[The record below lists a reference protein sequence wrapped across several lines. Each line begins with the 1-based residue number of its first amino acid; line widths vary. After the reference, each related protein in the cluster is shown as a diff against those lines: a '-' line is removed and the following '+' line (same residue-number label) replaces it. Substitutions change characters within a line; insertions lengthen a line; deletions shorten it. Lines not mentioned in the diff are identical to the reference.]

1 MWDLGLSH
9 DCVKMVLWDN
19 TRTAEPLYYHKHKI
33 MQLCM
38 SAKIPPI
45 IENRI
50 SISMFVL
57 LCWCVFI
64 HVYEIWG
71 LYMENGRTHQPL
83 KPIVMES

>member
-1 MWDLGLSH
+1 MWDLELSH

-50 SISMFVL
+50 NNMFVL
-57 LCWCVFI
+57 LCLCVFI
-64 HVYEIWG
+64 HVCKIWG
-71 LYMENGRTHQPL
+71 LSMEYGRAHQPL
-83 KPIVMES
+83 KPILMES